1 MRSTLVAVLAAAAF
15 LMAASEAQARK
26 KDTPPRFTRGSY
38 VEKLVIRRPNG
49 QTDVRTVWSG
59 YSNGWPRPA
68 WLYYGYPHS
77 GDDTG
82 IGPMDRR

>member
-1 MRSTLVAVLAAAAF
+1 MRSSIVALLAVATI
-15 LMAASEAQARK
+15 LMTAGQAQAKK
-26 KDTPPRFTRGSY
+26 KDYPPRYTRGSY
-38 VEKLVIRRPNG
+38 AEKLVIRRPNG
-49 QTDVRTVWSG
+49 QVDVRTVWSG